1 MRRRVVVT
9 GIGMV
14 IPQGAGKDEVW
25 KKICEGVSG
34 VGPITKFD
42 PTGFETR
49 IAAEV
54 RDFDPAR
61 FIDPKDLRKMD
72 PFIHFAIG
80 AACIATEDSGI
91 DFSKEDPERVGVI
104 IGVGL
109 GGLATLEQSFQVLR
123 DRGPKRISPF
133 FIPAIIPNEAPA
145 HISIRF
151 GLKGPNM
158 AVATACAS
166 GAHAIGMA
174 FRAIQYG
181 DIDVAVSGG
190 VEATITPLAVAGFNA
205 MRALSTRND
214 EPQKASRPFDRDRD
228 GFVIGEGGAV
238 MILEELERAKKR
250 GAQIYAELVG
260 YGYNS
265 DAYHLAAPDPEGEG
279 AARCMLLALKDAR
292 LSPEDVDY
300 INAHG
305 TGTPAGDLTETI
317 AIKRVFGPR
326 AYKIPVSSTKS
337 MTGHLLGGAGST
349 EAVFCVLS
357 IRDGIIPPT
366 INYENPDPECDLDYV
381 PNVAREAKVRVA
393 LSNSF
398 GFGGA
403 NAVLIFKKFE
413 G

>member
-1 MRRRVVVT
+1 LRRRVVVT

>member
-1 MRRRVVVT
+1 VVT
-9 GIGMV
+9 GVGMV

-54 RDFDPAR
+54 KDFDPTR
-61 FIDPKDLRKMD
+61 FIDPKDVRKMD

-80 AACIATEDSGI
+80 AACIAVEDSGI

-181 DIDVAVSGG
+181 DIDVAISGG

-265 DAYHLAAPDPEGEG
+265 DAYHLAAPDPDGEG
-279 AARCMLLALKDAR
+279 AFRCMLLALKDAG
-292 LSPEDVDY
+292 LSPDDVDY

-317 AIKRVFGPR
+317 AIKKVFGQR

-366 INYENPDPECDLDYV
+366 INYENPDPNCDLDYV

>member
-1 MRRRVVVT
+1 MKRRVVVT

-14 IPQGAGKDEVW
+14 IPQGVGKDEVW
-25 KKICEGVSG
+25 KKICEGISG
-34 VGPITKFD
+34 IGPITKFD

-54 RDFDPAR
+54 KDFDPTR

-80 AACIATEDSGI
+80 AACIAVEDSGI
-91 DFSKEDPERVGVI
+91 EFSKEDPERVGVI

-109 GGLATLEQSFQVLR
+109 GGLATLEQSFQILR
-123 DRGPKRISPF
+123 DKGPKRISPF

-214 EPQKASRPFDRDRD
+214 DPQKASRPFDRDRD

-279 AARCMLLALKDAR
+279 AARCMLLALKDAG
-292 LSPEDVDY
+292 LSPDDVDY

-305 TGTPAGDLTETI
+305 TGTPVGDVTETL
-317 AIKRVFGPR
+317 AIKRVFGHR

-366 INYENPDPECDLDYV
+366 INYENPDPQCDLDYV

>member
-1 MRRRVVVT
+1 
-9 GIGMV
+9 MV

>member
-14 IPQGAGKDEVW
+14 IPQGAGKDGVW

>member
-54 RDFDPAR
+54 RDFDPTR

-80 AACIATEDSGI
+80 AACIAAEDSGI
-91 DFSKEDPERVGVI
+91 EFSKEDPERVGVI

-214 EPQKASRPFDRDRD
+214 DPQKASRPFDRDRD

-292 LSPEDVDY
+292 LSPDDVDY

-305 TGTPAGDLTETI
+305 TGTPAGDVTETL
-317 AIKRVFGPR
+317 AIKRVFGHR

-366 INYENPDPECDLDYV
+366 INYENPDPQCDLDYV